1 MGETL
6 PLVVFIPD
14 YLKREPWDA
23 QPSSTELLLDFTMAE
38 YAALLGHPVG
48 AYRVESSRGHDPSSS
63 GGRGYWWN
71 IQLLVAVTF
80 IAVHLTAVQV
90 LSPLTEEGQSFNSSI
105 YSETLGNTL
114 STGDC
119 DYHVPVRTSGQIR
132 MLLILNWGCGD
143 QPWS

>member
-1 MGETL
+1 MGCS
-6 PLVVFIPD
+6 
-14 YLKREPWDA
+14 A
-23 QPSSTELLLDFTMAE
+23 QQHRVAIGLYHGRICSPTWSPCT
-38 YAALLGHPVG
+38 G

-90 LSPLTEEGQSFNSSI
+90 LSPLTEEGQSFISSI

-132 MLLILNWGCGD
+132 MLLILSWGCGD
-143 QPWS
+143 EPWS